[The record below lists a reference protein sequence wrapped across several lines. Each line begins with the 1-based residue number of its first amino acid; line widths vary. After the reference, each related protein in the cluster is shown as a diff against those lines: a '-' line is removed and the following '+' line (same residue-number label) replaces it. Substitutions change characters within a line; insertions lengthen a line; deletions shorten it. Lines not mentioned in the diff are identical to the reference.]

1 MPDNVNRPGM
11 TVEDEFSHYSSPG
24 FLNISRDILSELI
37 KRGVGLLPSDEDLGV
52 NTTDIITGGGLPAG
66 QVPLYDT
73 QQRGLN
79 FTQPV
84 PISTRPEQKPE
95 NIIYVPDVAV
105 TPALEQPIYDPS
117 AQAQSDLDAANAA
130 ARQTAPVN
138 NPNSWNYGF
147 GPPFGLTEAHGIN
160 DPYNNFAINALEAGD
175 TVNKRMRNRE
185 QPTLMGGG
193 VDLSSLFQKG
203 KDIFFSDPMQNF
215 FQLSRDALAQPVN
228 PGDWGLEP
236 FARAQVA
243 RNQLEYEREQTRL
256 DREIEEADLAARRAA
271 TAYDRRIAEE
281 NLRINKAKLA
291 LLQNPLPDQPK
302 INKVT
307 IAAMADA
314 VALLE
319 KNGVIKIGDFY
330 SYWKPNT
337 PDPDEAREAI
347 ALAALEIQKNSPETS
362 PTDAII
368 QAIANLKGQGEAPA
382 NGANAPVQ
390 NGSISGA
397 TSGDL
402 NISGKTPAVI
412 N

>member
-1 MPDNVNRPGM
+1 MPDNVNREKGM
-11 TVEDEFSHYSSPG
+11 TVDEEFSHLSSPG
-24 FLNISRDILSELI
+24 FIDILLDFI
-37 KRGVGLLPSDEDLGV
+37 RRR
-52 NTTDIITGGGLPAG
+52 GGGGEGVSTIPDESHPLAQTNRSQTLPTEALASSVYPSVIPNEAMLGGILAG
-66 QVPLYDT
+66 PQDLAPPPPGSIT
-73 QQRGLN
+73 QDWDNTVTVSRHAP
-79 FTQPV
+79 T
-84 PISTRPEQKPE
+84 
-95 NIIYVPDVAV
+95 AV
-105 TPALEQPIYDPS
+105 
-117 AQAQSDLDAANAA
+117 
-130 ARQTAPVN
+130 APVYQGG
-138 NPNSWNYGF
+138 SNYPG
-147 GPPFGLTEAHGIN
+147 GPITPDGKTLYP
-160 DPYNNFAINALEAGD
+160 DFAINALETGD
-175 TVNKRMRNRE
+175 TVQQEMRKRE

-215 FQLSRDALAQPVN
+215 FQLSRDALAQPARF
-228 PGDWGLEP
+228 GDWGVEP

-256 DREIEEADLAARRAA
+256 DREIQEADLAARRAA

-281 NLRINKAKLA
+281 NLEISKKRLA
-291 LLQNPLPDQPK
+291 LAQKPPPNQPK

-307 IAAMADA
+307 IGAMADV
-314 VALLE
+314 VASLE

-330 SYWKPNT
+330 SYWKPGT

-362 PTDAII
+362 SRDAII
-368 QAIANLKGQGEAPA
+368 QAVANLKGQGEAPA

>member
-1 MPDNVNRPGM
+1 MPDNVNRPGK
-11 TVEDEFSHYSSPG
+11 TVEDEFSHLSSPG
-24 FLNISRDILSELI
+24 FIDILLDFI
-37 KRGVGLLPSDEDLGV
+37 RRRGGAGEGVSTIPDESHPLAQTNRSPTLPTEALASSVYPSVIPNEAMLGGILAGPQDLAPPPPGSITPDWN
-52 NTTDIITGGGLPAG
+52 NTVTASRLDPPA
-66 QVPLYDT
+66 P
-73 QQRGLN
+73 
-79 FTQPV
+79 P
-84 PISTRPEQKPE
+84 
-95 NIIYVPDVAV
+95 AV
-105 TPALEQPIYDPS
+105 
-117 AQAQSDLDAANAA
+117 
-130 ARQTAPVN
+130 APVYQGG
-138 NPNSWNYGF
+138 SNYPG
-147 GPPFGLTEAHGIN
+147 GPITPDGKTLYP
-160 DPYNNFAINALEAGD
+160 DFAINALEAGD
-175 TVNKRMRNRE
+175 TVQQEMRKRE

-228 PGDWGLEP
+228 PGDWGVEP

-243 RNQLEYEREQTRL
+243 RNQLEYERGQTRL
-256 DREIEEADLAARRAA
+256 DREIQEADLAARREA
-271 TAYDRRIAEE
+271 TAYDRRLALE
-281 NLRINKAKLA
+281 NLEISKKRLA
-291 LLQNPLPDQPK
+291 LAQNPPPKQPT

-307 IAAMADA
+307 IAAMADV
-314 VALLE
+314 VASLE
-319 KNGVIKIGDFY
+319 KNDVINIDEF
-330 SYWKPNT
+330 SSWWKPGT
-337 PDPDEAREAI
+337 PDADEAREAI

-368 QAIANLKGQGEAPA
+368 QAIASLRGQGEAPA